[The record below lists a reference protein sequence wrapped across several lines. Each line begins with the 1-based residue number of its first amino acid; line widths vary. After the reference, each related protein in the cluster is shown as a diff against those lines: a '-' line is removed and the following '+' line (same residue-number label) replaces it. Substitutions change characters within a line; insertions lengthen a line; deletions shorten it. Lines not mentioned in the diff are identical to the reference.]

1 MSFNSVNV
9 KGKKGKDTL
18 FAREARRAADPVRTT
33 RGGRLF
39 GPLYVGHLNDQ
50 YPDRPVIYCF
60 LIGILILGLG
70 YVFTY
75 LLNDDRL
82 RVEKP
87 TVEDTLRQFG
97 IAPPRGS
104 T

>member
-1 MSFNSVNV
+1 M
-9 KGKKGKDTL
+9 
-18 FAREARRAADPVRTT
+18 
-33 RGGRLF
+33 
-39 GPLYVGHLNDQ
+39 
-50 YPDRPVIYCF
+50 IYCF